1 MEALLH
7 VNHLEKNLD
16 EFVLKDVNLTLQ
28 PGYIMGLIGVNG
40 TGKTTLIQTILNLYK
55 KDAGDV
61 YVNGY
66 SMEEQERE
74 AKDQIGFVLDK
85 NVFEESLSVWKNAK
99 LFGKLYS
106 RFDEEVFRE
115 CCERF
120 QVPLNQKVG
129 KLSTGYQVRFQLAF
143 ALSHDAKL
151 FILDEPASGLGPIIS
166 KRIDEISAGNCGR
179 WNEKRTYVHAYHR
192 RFGSHRR
199 LYIADERW
207 TDCMGLTNRRSAGA
221 LSDRLWHK
229 RRGRTVSARKSDLQV
244 FWRIQK
250 LCIYQKRYEYRL
262 WKI

>member
-143 ALSHDAKL
+143 ALAHKPRL
-151 FILDEPASGLGPIIS
+151 LLLDEPTAGMDPI
-166 KRIDEISAGNCGR
+166 
-179 WNEKRTYVHAYHR
+179 
-192 RFGSHRR
+192 F
-199 LYIADERW
+199 
-207 TDCMGLTNRRSAGA
+207 
-221 LSDRLWHK
+221 
-229 RRGRTVSARKSDLQV
+229 RKE
-244 FWRIQK
+244 F
-250 LCIYQKRYEYRL
+250 YRL
-262 WKI
+262 LRQQLEVLDCSVIMSSHLEDDIRKEFDYIGQFEHGEFTSFYENA

>member
-74 AKDQIGFVLDK
+74 AKDQIGFVLGK

-106 RFDEEVFRE
+106 RFDEAVFR
-115 CCERF
+115 
-120 QVPLNQKVG
+120 
-129 KLSTGYQVRFQLAF
+129 
-143 ALSHDAKL
+143 
-151 FILDEPASGLGPIIS
+151 DEEKTSRCNHAVSCGRLLRNIFNRCRHGFGNIGHNAHKTCQRPGTAHRTCRVSPPCA
-166 KRIDEISAGNCGR
+166 RHISA
-179 WNEKRTYVHAYHR
+179 KT
-192 RFGSHRR
+192 
-199 LYIADERW
+199 
-207 TDCMGLTNRRSAGA
+207 GA
-221 LSDRLWHK
+221 
-229 RRGRTVSARKSDLQV
+229 RGKARCNL
-244 FWRIQK
+244 RAT
-250 LCIYQKRYEYRL
+250 
-262 WKI
+262 

>member
-143 ALSHDAKL
+143 ALSL
-151 FILDEPASGLGPIIS
+151 F
-166 KRIDEISAGNCGR
+166 
-179 WNEKRTYVHAYHR
+179 
-192 RFGSHRR
+192 
-199 LYIADERW
+199 AD
-207 TDCMGLTNRRSAGA
+207 
-221 LSDRLWHK
+221 
-229 RRGRTVSARKSDLQV
+229 TVSSMTPLVRGIIWGVCFLINLFFVVAYVGAFLKEILLYENVYCQRP
-244 FWRIQK
+244 
-250 LCIYQKRYEYRL
+250 KRDDVQYD
-262 WKI
+262 IC

>member
-74 AKDQIGFVLDK
+74 AKDQVGFVLDK

-106 RFDEEVFRE
+106 RFDEEVLRE

-151 FILDEPASGLGPIIS
+151 FILDVNWCN
-166 KRIDEISAGNCGR
+166 K
-179 WNEKRTYVHAYHR
+179 
-192 RFGSHRR
+192 
-199 LYIADERW
+199 IA
-207 TDCMGLTNRRSAGA
+207 
-221 LSDRLWHK
+221 
-229 RRGRTVSARKSDLQV
+229 
-244 FWRIQK
+244 
-250 LCIYQKRYEYRL
+250 CI
-262 WKI
+262 